1 MISVSTD
8 GNTYT
13 NINSVNLN
21 NTDYYYFKV
30 AYTNSSDSY
39 SNIRSID
46 LQLRGNDTS
55 TALANYLMYEDTT
68 NQCLSKTSVAL
79 DIFNNLTTSERNTF
93 MTSNNYVIST
103 ARERLIAWVRHE
115 NKEIVEDNGDYVIS
129 SNNMVDYY
137 QDSESSNNYL
147 IIVISLLSIMSLASY
162 SLIKNRKEK

>member
-1 MISVSTD
+1 
-8 GNTYT
+8 
-13 NINSVNLN
+13 
-21 NTDYYYFKV
+21 
-30 AYTNSSDSY
+30 
-39 SNIRSID
+39 
-46 LQLRGNDTS
+46 
-55 TALANYLMYEDTT
+55 MYEDTT

-103 ARERLIAWVRHE
+103 ARERLIAWV
-115 NKEIVEDNGDYVIS
+115 
-129 SNNMVDYY
+129 DYY